1 MQFHREVVK
10 PDLEAIRDELR
21 AEMVTRA
28 EFLTHMD
35 AIYQKLDFL
44 QTEYRAIRAQLQR
57 LEERVA
63 SIEVTINK
71 LTLRSELE
79 ELKERVAQLEKQLN

>member
-1 MQFHREVVK
+1 
-10 PDLEAIRDELR
+10 
-21 AEMVTRA
+21 MVTRE

-35 AIYQKLDFL
+35 AIYQQLDAL
-44 QTEYRAIRAQLQR
+44 KTESRAIRIGLSR

-63 SIEVTINK
+63 KIETTIDK
-71 LTLRSELE
+71 LALRSELE